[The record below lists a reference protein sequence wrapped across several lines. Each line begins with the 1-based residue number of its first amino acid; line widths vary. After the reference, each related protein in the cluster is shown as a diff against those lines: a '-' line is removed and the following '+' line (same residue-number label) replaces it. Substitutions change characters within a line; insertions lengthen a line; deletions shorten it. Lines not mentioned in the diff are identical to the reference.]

1 MDQSLSQRPFSR
13 LWRLL
18 AVILAAACVMPA
30 SLHAADDYR
39 VDVGD
44 TITILVYG
52 EPDLD
57 VKEVKV
63 TARGHVAVP
72 LIGDIKVRGRTEA
85 QILEDVTARLAD
97 GYLKKPSVTVSVD
110 RLQLYYIKG
119 EVRKPGGYR
128 YVEGMSVDKAIALAG
143 GFTERA
149 AEDDIRISAGDE
161 ASVRRNIGLSTPVK
175 PGDVI
180 TVGESFF

>member
-1 MDQSLSQRPFSR
+1 MGQFFSQRS
-13 LWRLL
+13 LAQWWRLL
-18 AVILAAACVMPA
+18 AAMLAVACLMPA
-30 SLHAADDYR
+30 ALQAADDYR

-72 LIGDIKVRGRTEA
+72 LVGDIKVRGRTEA
-85 QILEDVTARLAD
+85 QILQDVTARLAD
-97 GYLKKPSVTVSVD
+97 GYLKNPNVTVSVD

-149 AEDDIRISAGDE
+149 AEDDIRISTGNE
-161 ASVRRNIGLSTPVK
+161 ASVRKNISLSTPVK

>member
-1 MDQSLSQRPFSR
+1 MAINVSR
-13 LWRLL
+13 VRLTRWFL
-18 AVILAAACVMPA
+18 AFVAALTLAGPGTVMA
-30 SLHAADDYR
+30 QAADNYR

-44 TITILVYG
+44 TVSILVYG

-57 VKEVKV
+57 VKDAKV
-63 TARGHVAVP
+63 TARGRVAVP

-85 QILEDVTARLAD
+85 QIHEDVTARLAD
-97 GYLKKPSVTVSVD
+97 GYLKKPSVTVAVD

-128 YVEGMSVDKAIALAG
+128 YVEDMSVEKAIALAG

-149 AEDDIRISAGDE
+149 AEDDIRISAGKKS
-161 ASVRRNIGLSTPVK
+161 ATRKGIGLSTPVK